1 MKKNIRFL
9 IAAALAASSV
19 PAMAQWMAP
28 PQTPWYLGAGVGG
41 GHLNRSGNDITGI
54 PNAQLDSNETAY
66 TVRLGYLFSPYW
78 GFEAAY
84 YDFGKYNFHGSLP
97 GAGNIDGQAKA
108 KSAGVNLVGI
118 LPIDQFDLYGRIG
131 WTRSE
136 IKLNASSNI
145 FTEPANHKD
154 KENGALYGVGGRWNF
169 MRNWGV
175 FVEWDKADKIRVD
188 AYTIGIDFRF

>member
-1 MKKNIRFL
+1 MKNLRYAL
-9 IAAALAASSV
+9 AAALAASAM

-28 PQTPWYLGAGVGG
+28 PQTPWYIGAGVGG
-41 GHLNRSGNDITGI
+41 AHLNRSANDLLGL
-54 PNAQLDSNETAY
+54 PNASLDTNETAY
-66 TVRLGYLFSPYW
+66 TVRLGYRFSPYW
-78 GFEAAY
+78 AVEAAY
-84 YDFGKYNFHGSLP
+84 YDFGKFAFHGTLP
-97 GAGNIDGQAKA
+97 GAGSLDGEFKA

-131 WTRSE
+131 WSRSE
-136 IKLNASSNI
+136 LKANVSSSVFTTPLNS
-145 FTEPANHKD
+145 KD

-169 MRNWGV
+169 MRNVGV